1 MRTLNFYI
9 LRQVIAGL
17 FVVTVAMLAIVWL
30 TQSLRLIDMI
40 MTKGLSVWLF
50 LKLTFLLM
58 PSFLVILMPI
68 AVFAICL
75 FVYNRMTI
83 DKELVIAN
91 GAGLSPIQFA
101 YPVIA
106 LGLVLTFLAYFMTFF
121 WVPKSVVDFKELQW
135 SIRNDFSHIIL
146 QEGEFNE
153 IGPALTVYVRER
165 DDKNAMYG
173 LLIHDERG
181 QTKTTVIAE
190 RGAMVQTKNGA
201 RAVIENGSRQEMD
214 KKTGR
219 FSVLYF
225 DRYVMDFGLVGEV
238 ARGRAKD
245 IRELSMSELLADR
258 DNPRYLVELNKR
270 ISLPL
275 YNICFVLLAVSFL
288 VRGMHRRKG
297 QTEKVVFSSV
307 LMLLVQSASLGIE
320 NIAVKNTYLIPLMYL
335 NVFVP
340 IAFCFYVLLAKN
352 PLERSLKLLER
363 LMLKTKKLI
372 RRKD

>member
-17 FVVTVAMLAIVWL
+17 FVVTMAMLAIVWL

-50 LKLTFLLM
+50 LKLTFLLL

-68 AVFAICL
+68 ALFAICL

-83 DKELVIAN
+83 DKELVIAK
-91 GAGLSPIQFA
+91 GAGLNPLQLA
-101 YPVIA
+101 CPVIMV
-106 LGLVLTFLAYFMTFF
+106 GLFLTLLAYFMTFF

-153 IGPALTVYVRER
+153 IGKGLTVYVRDR
-165 DDKNAMYG
+165 DNKNSMYG
-173 LLIHDERG
+173 ILIHDERG
-181 QTKTTVIAE
+181 QMKATVIAE
-190 RGAMVQTKNGA
+190 QGAMVQTANGA
-201 RAVIENGSRQEMD
+201 RAVIENGSRQELD

-225 DRYVMDFGLVGEV
+225 DRYIMDFGTIGGEV
-238 ARGRAKD
+238 GGRAKD
-245 IRELSMSELLADR
+245 IRELSMAELMADL

-270 ISLPL
+270 LSLPL
-275 YNICFVLLAVSFL
+275 YNICFVLLAEQC
-288 VRGMHRRKG
+288 HPK
-297 QTEKVVFSSV
+297 
-307 LMLLVQSASLGIE
+307 
-320 NIAVKNTYLIPLMYL
+320 
-335 NVFVP
+335 
-340 IAFCFYVLLAKN
+340 
-352 PLERSLKLLER
+352 
-363 LMLKTKKLI
+363 
-372 RRKD
+372 